1 LPRLAQ
7 DYYINFY
14 GGEPVLNFDT
24 IEKTVNFLTAED
36 TKRKKRPHFS
46 MTTNGALLS
55 EEKIRFLDK
64 HQFSVELS
72 FDGLAQVIRRDRKS
86 YDKVIQIIARI
97 LERQNIRLETN
108 SVFDAWSV
116 SYLSE
121 SVASIIGLGVR
132 NISLSL
138 SILTSWDRQSL
149 GKLEQEIAN
158 LGQIQLASYQ
168 RTGEIRL
175 VDFREDGQK
184 GVFYCAAGRDRF
196 AVSTDGTIWGCP
208 LFADYFA
215 GRENSPQY
223 EEYCFGNLGRPGVKP
238 GNVFSRIRSNYAHLS
253 MDNFSTTTRKC
264 FLCPD
269 LENCSICPMNVS
281 IAGHS
286 WEKIPDYVCAIQK
299 IKIRGKE
306 KFSKELRKI
315 RRPAIWKKR

>member
-1 LPRLAQ
+1 
-7 DYYINFY
+7 
-14 GGEPVLNFDT
+14 
-24 IEKTVNFLTAED
+24 
-36 TKRKKRPHFS
+36 

-132 NISLSL
+132 NISLSF

-149 GKLEQEIAN
+149 GKLEQEMAN
-158 LGQIQLASYQ
+158 LGRIQLPSYQ

-175 VDFREDGQK
+175 VDFREDDQK

-196 AVSTDGTIWGCP
+196 AVSTDGTVWGCP

-223 EEYCFGNLGRPGVKP
+223 KEYCFGNLGRPGSSREMFFP
-238 GNVFSRIRSNYAHLS
+238 GYAPIML
-253 MDNFSTTTRKC
+253 
-264 FLCPD
+264 
-269 LENCSICPMNVS
+269 ICPWTIS
-281 IAGHS
+281 RR
-286 WEKIPDYVCAIQK
+286 EK
-299 IKIRGKE
+299 
-306 KFSKELRKI
+306 
-315 RRPAIWKKR
+315 